1 MKFIAVFI
9 ALLAATEAKAAD
21 AQASYLKHCS
31 LCHQADAQGIPGTFP
46 PIWGRVAQ
54 IAATPEGAAFLAQV
68 LLWGMSGTIVVDDI
82 PITGVMPG
90 VPHVSDEEIAAIVD
104 YLITEGGTLKN
115 TSAFSLDILKSVRAT
130 GRIPQA
136 ATNARRDELFKA
148 GLLK

>member
-1 MKFIAVFI
+1 MKFIAVII
-9 ALLAATEAKAAD
+9 ALLAATEANAAD

-68 LLWGMSGTIVVDDI
+68 LLWGMSGTIVVDDV

-90 VPHVSDEEIAAIVD
+90 VPHVSDDEIAAIVD

-115 TSAFSLDILKSVRAT
+115 TSAFSVEILKSVRTA
-130 GRIPQA
+130 GRIPQP
-136 ATNARRDELFKA
+136 ATNARRNELFKS

>member
-1 MKFIAVFI
+1 MKYIAVFI
-9 ALLAATEAKAAD
+9 ALFAAAEVQAAD

-46 PIWGRVAQ
+46 RIWGRVGQ
-54 IAATPEGAAFLAQV
+54 IAATPEGALFLAQA
-68 LLWGMSGTIVVDDI
+68 LLWGMSGTIVVDDV

-90 VPHVSDEEIAAIVD
+90 VPHVADEEIVAIVD
-104 YLITEGGTLKN
+104 YLITEGGTLEN
-115 TSAFSLDILKSVRAT
+115 SSAFSLEVLKSVRAA

-148 GLLK
+148 GILK